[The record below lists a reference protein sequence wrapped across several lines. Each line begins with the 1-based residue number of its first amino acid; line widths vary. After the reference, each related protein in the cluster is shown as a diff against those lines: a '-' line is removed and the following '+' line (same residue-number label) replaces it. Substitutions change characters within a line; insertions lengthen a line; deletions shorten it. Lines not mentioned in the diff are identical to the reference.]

1 MRWHIDGEM
10 IRVWSHE
17 LRRAA
22 RAAIE
27 WWFAGLLEPLPSE
40 WQRRLVGRFGRV
52 RLEQRAEGWFAGWV
66 AGLSLHEAATTV
78 SLSGDDSFDVARAA
92 LGASSTAQTVLVLGK
107 DVVLHR
113 RLSLPSV
120 AGAVLKN
127 VVCNE
132 IERLTPIPK
141 DDLAFQY
148 RIARH
153 DRVQKRVLVD
163 TFVTRSSVVEA
174 LVNRWVERGWRIGA
188 VTIRRGEHVELGLDF
203 STGRQRS
210 PARRIKVPMP
220 RWSVVAAVAAALV
233 ALYVPGWRY
242 GSLSESHAAE
252 LAELRTAAL
261 AARDTLTRRDESL
274 NRDRFLVEQ
283 RASRAPA
290 LAAFSELTN
299 ILPDDT
305 WLQEAHLRRGEIQIQ
320 GDSASASAVV
330 QLLEQ
335 SPLFN
340 EAKFNAPI
348 SSSAGDT
355 RERFVIAV
363 RLATEQAP

>member
-1 MRWHIDGEM
+1 MRWRIDSGM
-10 IRVWSHE
+10 IGVWSHE

-27 WWFAGLLEPLPSE
+27 WWLAGLLEPLPSE

-52 RLEQRAEGWFAGWV
+52 LLEQRGGAWFAGWV
-66 AGLSLHEAATTV
+66 AGLSLREAATI
-78 SLSGDDSFDVARAA
+78 SLSGDDSFDSARAG
-92 LGASSTAQTVLVLGK
+92 LGASSTAQTVLVLGR

-127 VVCNE
+127 VVSNE
-132 IERLTPIPK
+132 IERLTPISK

-153 DRVQKRVLVD
+153 DRAQKRVLVD
-163 TFVTRSSVVEA
+163 TFVTRASVVEA
-174 LVNRWVERGWRIGA
+174 LVSRWIERGWRIGA
-188 VTIRRGEHVELGLDF
+188 VTIRRGEQVELGLDF
-203 STGRQRS
+203 STGLQRS
-210 PARRIKVPMP
+210 PARRLAVPVP
-220 RWSVVAAVAAALV
+220 RWSVVAAVAAGIV

-242 GSLSESHAAE
+242 ANLGETHTAE

-290 LAAFSELTN
+290 LAAFSELTS

-335 SPLFN
+335 SSLFD
-340 EAKFNAPI
+340 EAKFTAPI

-355 RERFVIAV
+355 RERFVINV
-363 RLATEQAP
+363 RLATQQAP